1 MMVDF
6 ILCSSNSL
14 GLCASLTAL
23 VQDMLLT
30 SLVQDMLLTEHIE
43 LGWGEGV
50 KNLLDE
56 RGKKKTFEDCLLK
69 YLIAVHLRDQKTCT
83 VLDIK

>member
-14 GLCASLTAL
+14 GLCAS
-23 VQDMLLT
+23 LT

-56 RGKKKTFEDCLLK
+56 KKKKTFEDCLLK

-83 VLDIK
+83 MLDIK

>member
-14 GLCASLTAL
+14 GLCAS
-23 VQDMLLT
+23 LT

-56 RGKKKTFEDCLLK
+56 KKKKLLK
-69 YLIAVHLRDQKTCT
+69 T
-83 VLDIK
+83 VY

>member
-56 RGKKKTFEDCLLK
+56 
-69 YLIAVHLRDQKTCT
+69 
-83 VLDIK
+83 